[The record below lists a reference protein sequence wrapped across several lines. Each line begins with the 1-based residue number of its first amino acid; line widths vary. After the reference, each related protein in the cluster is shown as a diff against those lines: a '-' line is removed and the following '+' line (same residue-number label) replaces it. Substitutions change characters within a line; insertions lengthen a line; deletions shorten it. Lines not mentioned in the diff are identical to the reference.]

1 MAEHHRIQK
10 NNCFSQMAK
19 YYFFAKNVLS
29 HKVHFDLDVSLV
41 FKEKYLWVY
50 ASALRISI
58 GS

>member
-1 MAEHHRIQK
+1 MAEHHRTQK

-19 YYFFAKNVLS
+19 YFFAKNVLS
-29 HKVHFDLDVSLV
+29 HKVRFDLDVSLV